1 MNPRIL
7 ATLALPLFLVLGT
20 SAWTMPTQENADRLR
35 ALSSEHSP
43 QIGPADARVHVVEF
57 LDPACEACAAF
68 YPALKKLLA
77 AYPGRVRLSVR
88 HVPFHRGAEPVVRM
102 LEAARA
108 QDKYFPALEALLAS
122 QDRWTRGHVA
132 NPDQALAIL
141 KGIGLDTER
150 LKREMGS
157 PEITRRLA
165 LDMEAAKTVKVSGT
179 PEFFVNGRS
188 LPQPGSKGLDTLIR
202 DEVTLRYGRA
212 SN

>member
-20 SAWTMPTQENADRLR
+20 NASSMPTQENANRLR
-35 ALSSEHSP
+35 ALASEHSP
-43 QIGPADARVHVVEF
+43 QIGPADAKVHIVEF

-68 YPALKKLLA
+68 YPGLKKLMA
-77 AYPGRVRLSVR
+77 AHPGRVRLSVR
-88 HVPFHRGAEPVVRM
+88 HVPFHRGAEPVARM

-108 QDKYFPALEALLAS
+108 QDKYVPALEALLAS

-132 NPDQALAIL
+132 NADQALGIL
-141 KGIGLDTER
+141 KGVGLDVDR
-150 LKREMGS
+150 LKRDMGA

-188 LPQPGSKGLDTLIR
+188 LAQPGPKGLEALIR
-202 DEVTLRYGRA
+202 EEVALQYPRP
-212 SN
+212 